1 MDELENIKKALEQSE
16 GNIILKAGAG
26 TGKTY
31 NLTERVSYL
40 ITGEKCRID
49 QILALTFTDFAAA
62 EMRERIYARISDA
75 VSETDDPGLREHLL
89 REKREFGKNYIST
102 FHSFC
107 TRILQYYPDEVA
119 QISIWNMP
127 QDLENEPFGSLSV
140 ARLEAGFEI
149 LNEYDESILK
159 QDWRKAFYK
168 KYKEHPGLQ
177 NQLRSLRSRELEG
190 ILESIASLDEEDL
203 LKLSTLSAD
212 DYLNILDE
220 LATQFRKDTEALFS
234 DVRNLL
240 TANRDWFKQ
249 PIDIPENPEGY
260 FEADY
265 TAKTGKLNKR
275 KTVADYKEL
284 IESIFDPVAEEMKR
298 KFDFSVSISE
308 YLISADAQRIRDSRT
323 LEEYN
328 INDEAFWNM
337 SELAELSLRWSQ
349 FLRFQR
355 FSIRKLNFDDII
367 WLTVTLFRTNP
378 GIAIQLQNRFRY
390 VLVDEF
396 QDTDQKQWEIV
407 KNISRWDDGGNLLI
421 VGDMKQAIYRFRGGE
436 VTMMRVAEEELTNL
450 GHQKTNILKLPYS
463 FRSNHKIIS
472 FSNDLFNSCF
482 SDYSADVKFKA
493 EPQPLQV
500 PPDGLPGR
508 KDEPGHIALL
518 DFSND
523 ELPIGELNESLKTF
537 LQDEKP
543 QRIEALRIARLLN
556 EIRNGNLDD
565 KYHSI
570 REKIENNEKAI
581 GILTRKRT
589 HQPLLE
595 QALRLYHLP
604 YTLSSGRGFFS
615 NQEVMDCLNLLSFLM
630 DAHDDLSFVGV
641 LRSPFVGFSDAGLLV
656 LRNEMDRHNG
666 KTFWDVARQ
675 MSKITNDSLL
685 PPDTLALKTAIPVL
699 EALRDQSKY
708 IRVSDLLEEAFRLT
722 PYLAAYSSQV
732 QIQQNLFKL
741 LDIIRDLEQEGQ
753 GNLFEITNFLRIQME
768 QDSNEK
774 DAELPDTG
782 SIQIMTIHGSK
793 GLEFPMVIIADM
805 NSGSGN
811 NGHGKTVQLSPSDAY
826 FNGMPLIAYKDEDK
840 ANNEQTDE
848 HQFIWDLLTGQNKE
862 REIAEQKRLF
872 YVAVT
877 RAQTHLVLADSRNYP
892 STWRKMSDSFSGFL
906 HSWLDSETEGDPELM
921 ERINLSELELQE
933 IYSQITGEKDS
944 SPKTTTVLKR
954 ELLDSETVTEAL
966 EQAAVPSRNVSY
978 HPEENVDNKLASFA
992 GEQWK
997 MLPANMAGTLVHKLL
1012 ELELYD
1018 PDDQKMLLEN
1028 LLSKEGLDITKAE
1041 INEDLQRLSAHV
1053 RNAWQWLQTHF
1064 PDPRRVLHETAFEC
1078 TVNIDGQPQY
1088 IRGVI
1093 DLMIE
1098 DPSGQWNIID
1108 FKTNSVKDQK
1118 YLEVALLSGY
1128 DKQLEMYCQAAK
1140 ILTDN
1145 KIYISHERAH
1155 LLFTEPDGGSALSLV
1170 QLKEMQ

>member
-1 MDELENIKKALEQSE
+1 MDELENIKNTLEQSE

-26 TGKTY
+26 TGKTF

-49 QILALTFTDFAAA
+49 QILALTFTDFSAA
-62 EMRERIYARISDA
+62 EMRERIYARISGA
-75 VSETDDPGLREHLL
+75 VNETDDPELREHLL

-119 QISIWNMP
+119 QISIGNMP
-127 QDLENEPFGSLSV
+127 QDLDNESFGTLS
-140 ARLEAGFEI
+140 ATRLESGFEI

-168 KYKEHPGLQ
+168 KYKDHPGLK

-190 ILESIASLDEEDL
+190 ILETITSLDEEHL
-203 LKLSTLSAD
+203 LKLATLSTG
-212 DYLNILDE
+212 DYLSILHD
-220 LATQFRKDTEALFS
+220 LASQFQKEANALFS
-234 DVRNLL
+234 EVRNLL
-240 TANRDWFKQ
+240 SANRDWFKK

-275 KTVADYKEL
+275 KTVPECKEL
-284 IESIFDPVAEEMKR
+284 IESTFDPIAEEMKY
-298 KFDFSVSISE
+298 KFDFSASISE
-308 YLISADAQRIRDSRT
+308 YLNNVGAQRIRESRT
-323 LEEYN
+323 PDEFNL
-328 INDEAFWNM
+328 NDEAFWNM
-337 SELAELSLRWSQ
+337 TELAELSLRWSQ

-355 FSIRKLNFDDII
+355 FSIHKLNFDDII

-378 GIAIQLQNRFRY
+378 GIALQLRNRFRY

-450 GHQKTNILKLPYS
+450 DHQKANILKLPYS
-463 FRSNHKIIS
+463 FRSNYKIVT
-472 FSNDLFNSCF
+472 FSNGLFNSCF
-482 SDYSADVKFKA
+482 SDYSDDVKFKA

-508 KDEPGHIALL
+508 KDLPGHIALL
-518 DFSND
+518 DFSKD
-523 ELPIGELNESLKTF
+523 ELPNEKLNESLHSF

-543 QRIEALRIARLLN
+543 QRIEALRIARLLH
-556 EIRNGNLDD
+556 EIKNGHLDD
-565 KYHSI
+565 RYRSI

-581 GILTRKRT
+581 GILTRNRT
-589 HQPLLE
+589 NQPLLE

-604 YTLSSGRGFFS
+604 YTLSSGRGFFN
-615 NQEVMDCLNLLSFLM
+615 NQEVMDCLNLLSFLL
-630 DAHDDLSFVGV
+630 DAHDDLSFVGI
-641 LRSPFVGFSDAGLLV
+641 LRSPFVGFSDAGLLA
-656 LRNEMDRHNG
+656 LRNEIDHHNG
-666 KTFWDVARQ
+666 NTFWEVARR
-675 MSKITNDSLL
+675 MSKNTNDSLL
-685 PPDTLALKTAIPVL
+685 PPDDLAIKSAIPVL
-699 EALRDQSKY
+699 ENLRDQSKY
-708 IRVSDLLEEAFRLT
+708 IRVSDLLEEALRLT
-722 PYLAAYSSQV
+722 PYFAAYSGHA

-741 LDIIRDLEQEGQ
+741 LDIVRNLEQEGQ

-768 QDSNEK
+768 QQSKEK

-805 NSGSGN
+805 NSGNANG
-811 NGHGKTVQLSPSDAY
+811 GHGKTVQLSPSDAY
-826 FNGMPLIAYKDEDK
+826 FNDLPLIAYKDEDK
-840 ANNEQTDE
+840 ANDEQIDE
-848 HQFIWDLLTGQNKE
+848 PQFIWDLLSRQNKE
-862 REIAEQKRLF
+862 RDIAEQKRLF

-877 RAQTHLVLADSRNYP
+877 RAQTHLILADSRNYP
-892 STWRKMSDSFSGFL
+892 STWRKMQDSFSGFL
-906 HSWLDSETEGDPELM
+906 NKWLDSEIKEDPELM
-921 ERINLSELELQE
+921 ERVNLSEEELQE
-933 IYSQITGEKDS
+933 IYVQVTGRSDTSQNE
-944 SPKTTTVLKR
+944 SPVIKR
-954 ELLDSETVTEAL
+954 QLLDSVSVNEAL
-966 EQAAVPSRNVSY
+966 EQASIPSRNVSY
-978 HPEENVDNKLASFA
+978 HPDEDSNNQITALA

-997 MLPANMAGTLVHKLL
+997 ILPANTAGTLVHKLL
-1012 ELELYD
+1012 ELELND

-1028 LLSKEGLDITKAE
+1028 LLSKDGFDITKAE
-1041 INEDLQRLSAHV
+1041 INEDIQRLSKHAH
-1053 RNAWQWLQTHF
+1053 NARQWLQTHF
-1064 PDPRRVLHETAFEC
+1064 PNPRQILHETAFEC
-1078 TVNIDGQPQY
+1078 TVALNDNPQY

-1093 DLMIE
+1093 DLIIE
-1098 DPSGQWNIID
+1098 DQYGQWNIID

-1118 YLEVALLSGY
+1118 YREVARLSGY
-1128 DKQLEMYCQAAK
+1128 DQQLKMYCLAAEELSDSSIHVTSDHAK
-1140 ILTDN
+1140 
-1145 KIYISHERAH
+1145 
-1155 LLFTEPDGGSALSLV
+1155 LLFSEPDGGFALSMSE
-1170 QLKEMQ
+1170 LK